1 MSDQSRNRRAHTR
14 YTYGRAARAYAEGG
28 EIQGTV
34 QDISRGG
41 ASLLLN
47 SPLANDAFIQLHV
60 EGVGQ
65 VPSKVVRQFEQGVGV
80 QFDFHDTGVASRAPQ
95 KPGSAKAAAAGDNT
109 SNKKEDPLADTVGK
123 LLDFI
128 DSLKPE

>member
-1 MSDQSRNRRAHTR
+1 MSDHSRNRRAHPR
-14 YTYGRAARAYAEGG
+14 YAYGRAARAYAEGS
-28 EIQGTV
+28 EIHGTV

-47 SPLANDAFIQLHV
+47 SPLENDAFIQLHV

-80 QFDFHDTGVASRAPQ
+80 QFDFHGTGVASGASQ
-95 KPGSAKAAAAGDNT
+95 KPGSAEAAPAGTKNAK
-109 SNKKEDPLADTVGK
+109 KKEDPLADTVGK

-128 DSLKPE
+128 DSLKPD